1 MMTRTLVFAAVV
13 LLAATTH
20 SIVQS
25 AEPCDPDLIPEARS
39 VLHYLESVYG
49 KKTLVGQQGFGE
61 AEEAFQ
67 ASGRWPAVLGSD
79 LCGWH
84 KERWSPQ
91 YQRIMQKAIDR
102 ARGWHDEGGIVSFS
116 WHWANPMGD
125 EGTMD
130 ATRPKFMPIDI
141 GKVVTPGTE
150 EHRRTME
157 DLKRHADYLEQLA
170 DARVPVLWR
179 PLHEIEGGWFW
190 WSDTETP
197 ENTAALW
204 RMMYDY
210 LVKERKIHN
219 LIWVY
224 SSALKAGKHV
234 IDVEVI
240 DYRKRFYPGDQ
251 YVDIAGID
259 IYVNS
264 WFGWPDF
271 RESAYPKAYEIIHQ
285 IAPNKMHALCE
296 CQGLPDPEQLKKQKT
311 PWLYCLP
318 WYVGDN
324 DKWNPKDW
332 VAKVYLDET
341 YVTLDELPELKGLQE

>member
-1 MMTRTLVFAAVV
+1 MTRFLVAGLAVLMTV
-13 LLAATTH
+13 LNATR
-20 SIVQS
+20 VGS

-39 VLHYLESVYG
+39 ALNYLESMYG
-49 KKTLVGQQGFGE
+49 KKTLVGQQGGGE
-61 AEEAFQ
+61 AEEAFE
-67 ASGRWPAVLGSD
+67 ASGKWPAILGSD

-84 KERWSPQ
+84 KQRWSPQ
-91 YQRIMQKAIDR
+91 YQRIMQNAIDR
-102 ARGWHDEGGIVSFS
+102 AKQWHDKGGIVEFS
-116 WHWANPMGD
+116 WHWGNPLGD

-141 GKVVTPGTE
+141 GKVVAPGTK
-150 EHRRTME
+150 EHQRTME

-204 RMMYDY
+204 RLMYDY
-210 LVKERKIHN
+210 LVKERKLHN

-224 SSALKAGKHV
+224 SSALKAGNHGK
-234 IDVEVI
+234 DVEVI
-240 DYRKRFYPGDQ
+240 EYRKRFYPGDD

-296 CQGLPDPEQLKKQKT
+296 CQGLPDPKLLAKDG
-311 PWLYCLP
+311 PRWLYCLP

-332 VAKVYLDET
+332 VAKVYLHEA
-341 YVTLDELPELKGLQE
+341 YVTLDELPRLSEAQK